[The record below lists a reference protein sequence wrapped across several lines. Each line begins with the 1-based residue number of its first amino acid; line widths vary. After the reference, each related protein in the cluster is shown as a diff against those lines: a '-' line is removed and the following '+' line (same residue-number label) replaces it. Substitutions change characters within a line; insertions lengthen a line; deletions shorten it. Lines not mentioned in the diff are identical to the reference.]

1 MSEPYRAIFLS
12 QNPEAVARVYGQGRR
27 ERVEALMPT
36 RPGCVRRE
44 DLSGHAAELGQVQA
58 VWSTWGM
65 PVLADGDLALL
76 PRLRAVFYAAG
87 TVRQFAPVLLARGVT
102 VCSAWRANALP
113 VAEFALAHILLA
125 LKQTWPQAR
134 AIGAARDWE
143 TPARPPS
150 TGSYGATVGLIALGA
165 VGRRVVELLK
175 PFDVR
180 VIAYDPCL
188 GAEAAAAL
196 GVEMV
201 SLEDLFRRADVV
213 SLHAPWLPQTQ
224 GLIGGAHLALLK
236 PHATF
241 INTARG
247 AVVREDEMIE
257 VLRRRP
263 DVQAVLDVVHP
274 EPPARA
280 SALFDLPNVLLTPHI
295 AGSAGNEVLR
305 LADWMI
311 QECERWSAGRP
322 LRHAVTPALLAG
334 MA

>member
-1 MSEPYRAIFLS
+1 
-12 QNPEAVARVYGQGRR
+12 
-27 ERVEALMPT
+27 MPT

-44 DLSGHAAELGQVQA
+44 ELSAQAGELAQVEAA
-58 VWSTWGM
+58 WSTWGM
-65 PVLADGDLALL
+65 PALTEADLAHL
-76 PRLRAVFYAAG
+76 PRLKAVFYAAG
-87 TVRQFAPVLLARGVT
+87 TVRAFAPVLLARGII

-113 VAEFALAHILLA
+113 VAEFAVAHILLA
-125 LKQTWPQAR
+125 LKQTLPQAR
-134 AIGAARDWE
+134 AVRAARDWAA
-143 TPARPPS
+143 PARPPI

-165 VGRRVVELLK
+165 AGRRVVELLRN
-175 PFDVR
+175 FDVR
-180 VIAYDPCL
+180 VIAYDPGP
-188 GAEAAAAL
+188 GAEAAAGL

-201 SLEDLFRRADVV
+201 SLDDLFRRADVV
-213 SLHAPWLPQTQ
+213 SLHAPWLPQTE
-224 GLIGGAHLALLK
+224 GMIGGAQLALLR

-247 AVVREDEMIE
+247 AVVREEEMIE

-274 EPPARA
+274 EPPARS

-295 AGSAGNEVLR
+295 AGSAGNEVQR

-311 QECERWSAGRP
+311 EEGGRWIAGRP